1 MFTNQEFVVSQS
13 DPTKVRIAESIV
25 RETQVN
31 EILVR
36 IERFGF
42 TSNNITY
49 VALGKK
55 FQYFDF
61 FPVGKEEANPPVWG
75 VATVVDS
82 LCNTVEVGER
92 IYGYFP
98 MAKYYHLTPISVRP
112 SHFYV
117 SRPQL
122 PADRAVYHQYF
133 RSKHDPDY
141 ALNQEDHMMIFR
153 PLWGTS
159 FFLDDFLQFEK
170 YFGVNTILVSSAS
183 SKTAYCFA
191 LLLKGK
197 GKKVLGLTSKGNVPF
212 VTSLQLYDQ
221 VVAYDDLNHVP
232 LNEKILYIDVAG
244 NPKLDTRIFE
254 RVGDNIVKRVSVG
267 MSHFDGSTATFGNE
281 VRKKSVNFFAP
292 DWIKKRF
299 EISKGD
305 VVERRIKAWQ
315 ELLEYAKQ
323 CVQLSYIV
331 GSSGVQKVYLDML
344 EGKAKPDSGFILSF
358 FPSPSKL

>member
-1 MFTNQEFVVSQS
+1 VSQS
-13 DPTKVRIAESIV
+13 DPSKVRIAENTV
-25 RETQVN
+25 RETKAN
-31 EILVR
+31 EILLR

-61 FPVGKEEANPPVWG
+61 FPVGHEEANPPVWG
-75 VATVVDS
+75 VGTVVVS
-82 LCNTVEVGER
+82 HCSSVNVGER

-98 MAKYYHLTPISVRP
+98 MAKYVHLTPISIRP

-133 RSKHDPDY
+133 RSQHDPDY
-141 ALNQEDHMMIFR
+141 ASSQEDHMMIFR

-170 YFGVNTILVSSAS
+170 YYGVKTIVVSSAS

-197 GKKVLGLTSKGNVPF
+197 GNHVIGLTSKGNVPF
-212 VTSLQLYDQ
+212 VHSLQLYDK
-221 VVAYDDLNHVP
+221 VVSYDELDHLP

-244 NPKLDTRIFE
+244 NPSLDNRIFA
-254 RVGDNIVKRVSVG
+254 RMGDHIVKRVSVG
-267 MSHFDGSTATFGNE
+267 MSHFDGSTATFGDQ

-305 VVERRIKAWQ
+305 VVERRVRAWQ

-323 CVQLSYIV
+323 CVHLDYVV
-331 GSSGVQKVYLDML
+331 GPEGIKKVYLDML
-344 EGKAKPDSGFILSF
+344 KGKAKPDSGFILSF
-358 FPSPSKL
+358 FAPASKL